1 MSERITTF
9 SDRLKIGMKEKG
21 FKAVDLAKRS
31 GVSESIISNYRAGR
45 FKASQDNT
53 QKLAEALNVSI
64 SWLMGFDVP
73 MGSYEFNGTVEIEP
87 ILTKLKKLSPSQL
100 SVVEDLIDALI
111 N

>member
-1 MSERITTF
+1 MSKRISTF
-9 SDRLKIGMKEKG
+9 ADRLKIGMKEKG

-31 GVSESIISNYRAGR
+31 GVSESMISNYRAGR